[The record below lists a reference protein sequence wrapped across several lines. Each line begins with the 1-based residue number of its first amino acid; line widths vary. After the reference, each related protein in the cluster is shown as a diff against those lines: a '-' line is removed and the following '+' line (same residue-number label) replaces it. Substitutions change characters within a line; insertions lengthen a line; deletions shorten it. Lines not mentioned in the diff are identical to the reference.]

1 MLRVQPLVR
10 VSRLF
15 ARSATAGMAI
25 RPTISP
31 IMLRPGSILNHQQPR
46 LHSLNQTL
54 YRAFHSTRAS
64 LNDSSKPPATATE
77 RQSPDPKNEIK
88 LPMYDMPMFKQIRHL
103 RMVFLVNV
111 FCSTALSLWVRTDDI
126 YTVLAAGAIMA
137 AGFIPLAFVQLMYYD
152 HVKSIRILGALTRK
166 QLNMKKALGP
176 DSQIEFP
183 VVSETPLLIT
193 RYSLSGSDPS
203 TPVYARDLVPGTE
216 RKRSVQW
223 LIRDTNIGFHDAPSF
238 LPDTLCFI
246 FPPSYIKAASDGKP
260 QQSAMAS
267 KAYKLRVVSCVYQNY
282 WEGQVVNG
290 KNKVVQGY
298 VTYIRLCGNGGVS
311 AIVPC
316 KWGPG
321 ADETIELH
329 HHFRELLGYK
339 LDDTITV
346 ERFEHSKEAEV
357 ITLAPIDS
365 TAIYPPSK
373 GKAAVSV
380 SPLEAKVRYEPVG
393 IPTTELK
400 EGLKE
405 FFQTYRDTVVVKGDV
420 LSCAI
425 NEKYVD
431 FIVMYT
437 SEDGPCRIKDPDC
450 IHVSSPLMRRELLP
464 RFALIGGYKEKLGI
478 QQARGIILHG
488 PAGHRKASEVGMRFL
503 CISGP
508 EMNLRKKFDEAAS
521 QTPALLFIDQLDA
534 IAAKRDPNNREASKY
549 TLVSQLLV
557 LMDQLLP
564 DVTVVAATNYIHEID
579 HSLRSSGR
587 FSHEIEIGI
596 PTEEERK
603 DILTKILDG
612 MSLDPGTRP
621 TIIDEV
627 AKKTHGYVGA
637 DLQLLCTEAGRH
649 RLHTEREHSANQTA
663 SVSSP
668 RLYIAYEDF
677 EHARKVVKPS
687 LLREMAFTIPAE
699 CFDDIGG
706 MDSTITELKSI
717 IEDLVDHKPTFD
729 TYRMPLPRGMLLY
742 GPPGCGKTILAKA
755 TANAGRTHFLQIRG
769 PELIDKYVGESEA
782 RVRRIFARAR
792 SVAPCIIFFDEIDA
806 LTKKR
811 TGVNEGCATLDGVLT
826 QLLTELD
833 GMIDCKGVFA
843 LLRPGRLEKLVHI
856 KMPREDSRA
865 AILRRLLCKF
875 DPHQLK
881 VDIEKIA
888 KHSSG
893 YSGADLRE
901 LCRNA
906 FRHAIRAV
914 NPGRDGTMADVTL
927 SPEDFIRAFGE
938 SGPSV
943 SKQTI
948 QEYETFEIRNGRR
961 QRIPSIYEI
970 SSSPSILPDADS
982 SQIQA
987 KEQEQL

>member
-1 MLRVQPLVR
+1 MANTTKCNA
-10 VSRLF
+10 SR
-15 ARSATAGMAI
+15 AY
-25 RPTISP
+25 
-31 IMLRPGSILNHQQPR
+31 R
-46 LHSLNQTL
+46 L
-54 YRAFHSTRAS
+54 
-64 LNDSSKPPATATE
+64 K
-77 RQSPDPKNEIK
+77 
-88 LPMYDMPMFKQIRHL
+88 
-103 RMVFLVNV
+103 
-111 FCSTALSLWVRTDDI
+111 
-126 YTVLAAGAIMA
+126 
-137 AGFIPLAFVQLMYYD
+137 
-152 HVKSIRILGALTRK
+152 
-166 QLNMKKALGP
+166 
-176 DSQIEFP
+176 
-183 VVSETPLLIT
+183 VV
-193 RYSLSGSDPS
+193 G
-203 TPVYARDLVPGTE
+203 
-216 RKRSVQW
+216 
-223 LIRDTNIGFHDAPSF
+223 
-238 LPDTLCFI
+238 
-246 FPPSYIKAASDGKP
+246 
-260 QQSAMAS
+260 
-267 KAYKLRVVSCVYQNY
+267 CVYQNY
-282 WEGQVVNG
+282 WEAQVVNG
-290 KNKVVQGY
+290 KNMVVQDY

-357 ITLAPIDS
+357 ITLAPIDT

-373 GKAAVSV
+373 GKAAASV

-393 IPTTELK
+393 IRTTELR
-400 EGLKE
+400 EGLSE

-464 RFALIGGYKEKLGI
+464 RFALIGGYKEKLLELKDLVCASRDFSELSCQLGI

-488 PAGHRKASEVGMRFL
+488 PAGTGKSLIAKSLAGEVGMRFL
-503 CISGP
+503 CINGP
-508 EMNLRKKFDEAAS
+508 EVIEDNHGMSEVNLRKKFDEAAS
-521 QTPALLFIDQLDA
+521 QTPALLFIDQLDV

-612 MSLDPGTRP
+612 MSLDPGTGP
-621 TIIDEV
+621 AIIDEV

-649 RLHTEREHSANQTA
+649 RLHIEREHSANQTA
-663 SVSSP
+663 SVASP
-668 RLYIAYEDF
+668 RLYIAHEDF
-677 EHARKVVKPS
+677 EHARKAVKPS
-687 LLREMAFTIPAE
+687 LLREMAFAIPAE

-706 MDSTITELKSI
+706 IDNTIAELKSI
-717 IEDLVDHKPTFD
+717 IEDLVDHKPAFD

-806 LTKKR
+806 LAKKR
-811 TGVNEGCATLDGVLT
+811 TSVNEGCATLDGVLT

-833 GMIDCKGVFA
+833 GMIDCKGVFVIGATNRPRDVDKA

-856 KMPREDSRA
+856 KMPTEDARA

-875 DPHQLK
+875 DPHQLE

-888 KHSSG
+888 KYTSG

-914 NPGRDGTMADVTL
+914 NLGRGGTMVDVTL

-948 QEYETFEIRNGRR
+948 QEYEAFEEIRNRR
-961 QRIPSIYEI
+961 CQRIPSIYEI
-970 SSSPSILPDADS
+970 SSLPSRLPDAGS
-982 SQIQA
+982 SQIQV
-987 KEQEQL
+987 QEQGQL